1 MNSQSFQHNRRLLQ
15 RYTDQPDVLPDA
27 IRRKVESAWGGQ
39 AIQLYAMGD
48 LDASLKLAQIWL
60 LVGAEHCAVV
70 RETEGDL
77 DVTSF
82 PRSKIKD
89 VRETAGLSCTQ
100 LSLRSETGEPSL
112 AVLRYSQRQRQAF
125 SAIIFVLKQQLEGRV
140 VSPKDADEAYAD
152 AMAGPIRKARSNKD
166 NTKAAVVWRLLS
178 YLKPYRV
185 RFGMGVLAAFA
196 LTAVALVPPF
206 LTKELLDGYVWPFSR
221 GEITYD
227 AAMHGA
233 WWLLGILVAMVLARL
248 GFVWLRL
255 RFLTTVGEE
264 VARDLRDDIYDH
276 LHKLSVSY
284 FSEHQTGSIIS
295 RVSSDTDRIWD
306 FIAFGIAELM
316 LSLLMILGLSTVLL
330 LLDWQLGLI
339 LILPLPVIF
348 YLIYLMGAK
357 LHAVFIRIWQK
368 WSNMTAV
375 LSDTIPGMRVVK
387 AFNQEDQERSRFFKR
402 NRDVAEEANLIHKT
416 WTTIWPLI
424 FFMLEVM
431 TLLVW
436 FFALPR
442 LFGEAGAGQTMQP
455 GLFVSFLLYM
465 GMFIGPIDQIGM
477 ITRMINRSLSSAH
490 RVFEILDTEPDVVAK
505 EEPIDP
511 GRVEGHIAFEDV
523 TFGYEPVRQI
533 LKGISFNVKPGEMI
547 GLVGPSGS
555 GKTTIINLIARF
567 YDVQS
572 GRVLIDG
579 NDICDLDPGAYRSQI
594 GMVLQDPYL
603 FHGSLLDNIRYG
615 HRNASL
621 DEVVQA
627 ARAANAHEFICKLPQ
642 GYDTVVGERGH
653 TLSGGER
660 QRVSIARAILHNP
673 RILILDEATSSV
685 DTETERNIQDAI
697 ERLVSGRTVIAIA
710 HRLST
715 LRRANRILVVK
726 DGKLAEQGTHEEL
739 LALEDGVYRKLNS
752 MQKELHEMYAV

>member
-1 MNSQSFQHNRRLLQ
+1 MNSTSFLHNRRLLE

-27 IRRKVESAWGGQ
+27 IRRKAESEWGNQ
-39 AIQLYAMGD
+39 PVQLYAMGD
-48 LDASLKLAQIWL
+48 LDASLKLAQIWF
-60 LVGAEHCAVV
+60 LVGQDNCAIV
-70 RETEGDL
+70 RETNGEL
-77 DVTSF
+77 DFTSF
-82 PRSKIKD
+82 PRAKIKD

-100 LSLRSETGEPSL
+100 LSLRAEPGEPSL
-112 AVLRYSQRQRQAF
+112 AVLRYSQRQRQTF

-140 VSPKDADEAYAD
+140 VTPTDADEAYAD

-185 RFGMGVLAAFA
+185 RFGLGVLAALA
-196 LTAVALVPPF
+196 LTAVALVPPY
-206 LTKELLDGYVWPFSR
+206 LTKNLLDGYVWPFSR
-221 GEITYD
+221 GDITKD
-227 AAMHGA
+227 AAMNGA
-233 WWLLGILVAMVLARL
+233 WWLLGILVTMVLARL

-264 VARDLRDDIYDH
+264 VARDLRDDLYDH

-306 FIAFGIAELM
+306 FIAFGVAELM
-316 LSLLMILGLSTVLL
+316 LSLLMIFGLSAMLL
-330 LLDWQLGLI
+330 FLDWQLGLI
-339 LILPLPVIF
+339 LILPLPIVF
-348 YLIYLMGAK
+348 YLIYLMGSK

-442 LFGEAGAGQTMQP
+442 LFGDAGAAQTMQP

-511 GRVEGHIAFEDV
+511 GRVDGHIAFEDV

-533 LKGISFNVKPGEMI
+533 LKGISFSVKPGEMI

-572 GRVLIDG
+572 GRVLIDD
-579 NDICDLDPGAYRSQI
+579 NDIRELDPGAYRSQI

-615 HRNASL
+615 HRDATL

-697 ERLVSGRTVIAIA
+697 DRLVSGRTVIAIA

-739 LALEDGVYRKLNS
+739 LALKDGVYKKLNS